1 MDDGG
6 GGAETELIVT
16 TFWSFATN
24 YYIFKNVVAII
35 KVAGIIK
42 DVLITDIQRYNEVL
56 FFEVAHSFEVII
68 KDYSD
73 FVMIILIC

>member
-1 MDDGG
+1 MDD

-42 DVLITDIQRYNEVL
+42 DVLITDIQRYNEVF

>member
-1 MDDGG
+1 MDD

-42 DVLITDIQRYNEVL
+42 DVLIYWYTAL
-56 FFEVAHSFEVII
+56 
-68 KDYSD
+68 
-73 FVMIILIC
+73 

>member
-1 MDDGG
+1 MDD

-68 KDYSD
+68 NDYSD

>member
-1 MDDGG
+1 MDD

-42 DVLITDIQRYNEVL
+42 YVLITDIQRYNEVL

>member
-1 MDDGG
+1 MDD

-24 YYIFKNVVAII
+24 YYIFKNVAII

>member
-1 MDDGG
+1 MDD

-24 YYIFKNVVAII
+24 YSIFKNVVAII

>member
-1 MDDGG
+1 MDDG

>member
-1 MDDGG
+1 MDD
-6 GGAETELIVT
+6 GGAETEVIVT

>member
-1 MDDGG
+1 MDD